1 MAILNTRLAFNG
13 FEANV
18 SDLPE
23 QSIAAL
29 LQLGFSTKIKNAIAG
44 TRAGIMGTGSSPW
57 AYDLIES
64 EGLQAGVKSPGANE
78 ETANAV
84 CAMYQR
90 EMFESVLSGIAP
102 ASRSSAPR
110 MSEDD
115 KLRRAIAVEMLE
127 AWAKA
132 QGRALP
138 KRSKP
143 DEKEAFN
150 AYLAKALEK
159 PKFASAVEKE
169 FSSRKAKAAKALDG
183 LDDLI
188 D

>member
-1 MAILNTRLAFNG
+1 MAILSTRLAFNG
-13 FEANV
+13 YEANV
-18 SDLPE
+18 ADLPD

-44 TRAGIMGTGSSPW
+44 TRAGIMGTGATPW
-57 AYDLIES
+57 SHDLIES
-64 EGLQAGVKSPGANE
+64 EGTRAGVKSPGANE
-78 ETANAV
+78 ETANAI
-84 CAMYQR
+84 CALYQR
-90 EMFESVLSGIAP
+90 EMYESILSGIAP
-102 ASRSSAPR
+102 ASRR
-110 MSEDD
+110 MSDDD
-115 KLRRAIAVEMLE
+115 KLRRTIAVEMLE

>member
-1 MAILNTRLAFNG
+1 MNISNQTLSFNG
-13 FEANV
+13 FNIDVE
-18 SDLPE
+18 SLPQ

-29 LQLGFSTKIKNAIAG
+29 LALGFSTKIKNAIAG
-44 TRAGIMGTGSSPW
+44 VKAGVLGTGSTPW
-57 AYDLIES
+57 SLDDIER
-64 EGLQAGVKSPGANE
+64 EGARAGVSKPMADE
-78 ETANAV
+78 KTALAI
-84 CAMYQR
+84 CALYQR
-90 EMFESVLSGIAP
+90 EMYESILTGIAP

-115 KLRRAIAVEMLE
+115 KLRRAIAIEMLE
-127 AWAKA
+127 AWAKQ

-143 DEKEAFN
+143 EEKEAFN
-150 AYLAKALEK
+150 AYLSKALEK

-169 FSSRKAKAAKALDG
+169 FSSRKAKASKALDG

>member
-1 MAILNTRLAFNG
+1 MTISNQTLSFNG
-13 FEANV
+13 FNIDV
-18 SDLPE
+18 DSLPS

-29 LQLGFSTKIKNAIAG
+29 LALGFSTKIKNAIAG
-44 TRAGIMGTGSSPW
+44 VKAGVLGTGATPWSLDDIEREGARAGVAFP
-57 AYDLIES
+57 
-64 EGLQAGVKSPGANE
+64 KAND
-78 ETANAV
+78 ETALAI
-84 CAMYQR
+84 CALYQR
-90 EMFESVLSGIAP
+90 EMFESIISGIAP

-110 MSEDD
+110 MSDDD
-115 KLRRAIAVEMLE
+115 KLRRTIAVEMLE
-127 AWAKA
+127 AWAKQ

-150 AYLAKALEK
+150 AYLSKALEK

-169 FSSRKAKAAKALDG
+169 FSSRKAKASKALDG